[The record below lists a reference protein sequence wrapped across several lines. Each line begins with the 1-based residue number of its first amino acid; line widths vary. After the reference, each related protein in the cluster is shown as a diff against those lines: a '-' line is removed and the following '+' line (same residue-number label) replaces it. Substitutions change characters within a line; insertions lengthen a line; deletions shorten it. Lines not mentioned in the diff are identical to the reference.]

1 MAALVLL
8 LSIFL
13 LLLTMTMATIASFEE
28 EDPYK
33 WGCRD
38 GHGRVN
44 EETAATTMQA
54 ILDNMVTTLPYRRE
68 GRGWWRV
75 SGRREGEGRERRE
88 GWTADGGKGVAVGFA
103 YNI

>member
-1 MAALVLL
+1 MAAPVLL
-8 LSIFL
+8 LSTFL
-13 LLLTMTMATIASFEE
+13 LLLTMTTIASSEE

-38 GHGRVN
+38 GHDRVD
-44 EETAATTMQA
+44 EETTSTTMQA
-54 ILDNMVTTLPYRRE
+54 ILDNMVATLSYRRE
-68 GRGWWRV
+68 GERPTERG
-75 SGRREGEGRERRE
+75 RERERERRE